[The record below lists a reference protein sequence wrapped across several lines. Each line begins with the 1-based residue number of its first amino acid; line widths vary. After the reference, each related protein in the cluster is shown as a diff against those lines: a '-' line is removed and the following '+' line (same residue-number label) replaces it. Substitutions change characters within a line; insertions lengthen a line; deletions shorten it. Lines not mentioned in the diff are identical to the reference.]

1 VVNVLN
7 EFLCTKFPESS
18 LLGPSTFNIGK
29 IEGGVSYNIVPAS
42 STALCAV
49 RVATDMAECKRIVS
63 EVVAK
68 HQHVRLEFKF
78 EYPETL
84 LDHDVEGCQPCLSVD
99 PADGLQGSKQ
109 HLYHMERMSLDSR
122 EVIKS
127 TYTGLVQSSWPMERT
142 SRLKLTNC
150 WRVSGR
156 IKS

>member
-1 VVNVLN
+1 MVGVLN

-49 RVATDMAECKRIVS
+49 RVATDMAECKKIVS

-68 HQHVRLEFKF
+68 HPHVRLEFKF

-84 LDHDVEGCQPCLSVD
+84 LDHDVEGFETAPVSYGTDVPRFKGDHKKYLYGPGSILVAHGENEQIKVD
-99 PADGLQGSKQ
+99 ELLEGVRAYKKLIR
-109 HLYHMERMSLDSR
+109 HL
-122 EVIKS
+122 
-127 TYTGLVQSSWPMERT
+127 
-142 SRLKLTNC
+142 LKA
-150 WRVSGR
+150 
-156 IKS
+156 